1 MDDVDVAVRIETAA
15 WMADISEKHRY
26 EAVQVL
32 GRELISEDWWTAL
45 RACRAVE
52 MLGQKA
58 APLIPVMETLYARTR
73 FAEGDGAMY
82 LAFSSGAFLK
92 KMGMPTEAWDFAP
105 KR

>member
-1 MDDVDVAVRIETAA
+1 
-15 WMADISEKHRY
+15 
-26 EAVQVL
+26 VQVL

-52 MLGQKA
+52 LLGEKA
-58 APLIPVMETLYARTR
+58 AALIPVMETLYARTR

-82 LAFSSGAFLK
+82 LAFSSGVFLK
-92 KMGMPTEAWDFAP
+92 KMGMPTEPWDFAP